1 MTKLI
6 RFLSSVTTLA
16 ALLVVTLMPAQ
27 ARTFAADVG
36 DLIASSIQ
44 GTSYA
49 SPATGEVEIAF
60 SPNEGAEELVL
71 KTIRSARSQVR
82 MLAYSLTSVS
92 VTRAL
97 VDARKRGVDVKVVAD
112 YKSNLVEDRSGA
124 GRSAL
129 GALANAGVD
138 IRIIRAYPIHHD
150 KMIVVDRNSV
160 ETGSYNYSSSAAKR
174 NSENAV
180 VLWNNPQAAKAYLA
194 HFERNY
200 RQSEVYHPRY

>member
-6 RFLSSVTTLA
+6 RFLSAVTTLA
-16 ALLVVTLMPAQ
+16 ALLVVMLMPAQ
-27 ARTFAADVG
+27 ARTLAADVG

-194 HFERNY
+194 HFERNF